1 MGRRSK
7 ILELRISNTSF
18 RPTAPIITCPYDLY
32 DAVDEKMWI
41 GFSGG
46 IGDQWSVYYM
56 YNWTFTSFGI
66 SPDFP
71 PGDTKLV
78 SLIAGICGGV
88 FLALL
93 CIAVG
98 VCVYLWRRRA
108 LQESWDKEG
117 LMDMPGMPEFISY
130 KHLSAATKQFSDQS
144 KLGQGGFGSVY
155 QGVLPKTGARVAVK
169 KVSSD
174 SRQGEREFLAEVQ
187 IISQLRHRNVV
198 ELTGFCR
205 DRGKFLLVYE
215 LLPNGS
221 LDQALF
227 KPKSPLPWSQRW
239 KIVAGAAA
247 ALHYLHEGW
256 RQQVIHRDVKSS
268 NIMLDEEYNAKLG
281 DFGLARLVDHSKNA
295 TTTMVAGTYGYIAP
309 EAVGGR
315 FTDKTDVFAFGAV
328 ALEVACGRRAYDSS
342 VTSEEELILVGT
354 VWRHW
359 KEGTLLSMADHRL
372 QGDFD
377 QDEMCTVLKLGLL
390 CSHPEAAARPSMRQV
405 VQVLAGEAEVPEVP
419 EAMPDASLADDMPKI
434 SIDDLLNS
442 SGSRSGFQSRSR
454 SGRGKR
460 PVSISL
466 TSMPSSSSQ
475 ASGSSH
481 SFGSRLNPR

>member
-1 MGRRSK
+1 
-7 ILELRISNTSF
+7 L
-18 RPTAPIITCPYDLY
+18 
-32 DAVDEKMWI
+32 V
-41 GFSGG
+41 
-46 IGDQWSVYYM
+46 SVY
-56 YNWTFTSFGI
+56 
-66 SPDFP
+66 
-71 PGDTKLV
+71 L
-78 SLIAGICGGV
+78 
-88 FLALL
+88 
-93 CIAVG
+93 
-98 VCVYLWRRRA
+98 RRRGA

-130 KHLSAATKQFSDQS
+130 MHLSAATKQFSDQS

-281 DFGLARLVDHSKNA
+281 DFGLARLVDVRVHRS
-295 TTTMVAGTYGYIAP
+295 
-309 EAVGGR
+309 GGSR
-315 FTDKTDVFAFGAV
+315 GAV
-328 ALEVACGRRAYDSS
+328 HGQDRRVRVRCGGAGGGVRAKSVRQQRDERGGADTGGHGVAALEGGDAAEHGRPQAARGLRPGRDVHGAEAGAAVLASGGGGAAVDAAGGASAGWRGGGSGGAGGHARCFSCGRHA
-342 VTSEEELILVGT
+342 E
-354 VWRHW
+354 
-359 KEGTLLSMADHRL
+359 
-372 QGDFD
+372 DFD
-377 QDEMCTVLKLGLL
+377 
-390 CSHPEAAARPSMRQV
+390 R
-405 VQVLAGEAEVPEVP
+405 
-419 EAMPDASLADDMPKI
+419 
-434 SIDDLLNS
+434 
-442 SGSRSGFQSRSR
+442 RSAQ
-454 SGRGKR
+454 
-460 PVSISL
+460 
-466 TSMPSSSSQ
+466 
-475 ASGSSH
+475 
-481 SFGSRLNPR
+481 